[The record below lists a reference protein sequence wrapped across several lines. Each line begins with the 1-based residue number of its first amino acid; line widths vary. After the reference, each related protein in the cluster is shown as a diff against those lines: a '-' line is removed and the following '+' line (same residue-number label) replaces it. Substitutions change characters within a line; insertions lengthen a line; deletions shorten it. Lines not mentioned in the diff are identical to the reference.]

1 MRAVVCLRYDAAVPA
16 SEPAMHRLLCLLLLL
31 VVLPA
36 SANLFD
42 KPPVPTQLGAPL
54 NNSADFLPV
63 HEAFKLSLIS
73 NSSESVKL
81 RFVAAEGYYLY
92 RHRFSFSSEPADVRL
107 GQAILPNG
115 QAKHDEFFGDIEAYY
130 GVLDVEIPLTN
141 PDNRPFN
148 LAVSYQGCADKGL
161 CYPPETQVLSIG
173 GGTPSNSAAQTAAT
187 PWSWADLALFFL
199 GGLALTF
206 TPCVL
211 PMLPILSGVVLR
223 GQPGGLRSLALS
235 LAYVLPMALSFATLG
250 ALMGLFGA
258 ELNLQARLQSPWV
271 LVPFAIFFALFGAA
285 SLGFLELRLPAALDA
300 PLQRLSQRLKGGTI
314 LSAASLGVLSS
325 VLVSPCVSAPL
336 AGALLYISAS
346 GDALGGGLKLLAL
359 GLGMGTP
366 LVLFA
371 VGGGALLPKSG
382 PWMLTVRNLFGA
394 LLMAVAIWLLERV
407 VPGPVS
413 LALWGLL
420 AAGVALWL
428 GVLELTPKT
437 HHQKLAQLLGLPLLV
452 YALVAWVGALQG
464 QSDPLRPL
472 GQLVSQAEATSVKS
486 SQWLTVSTPDELDA
500 ALRNARNNGTPLLLD
515 WYADWCISCKVIE
528 REVLSAPQVTRQ
540 LGDYQLVRFDITES
554 NAAQRALLDRY
565 QLFGPP
571 AIQLF
576 NGKGDEWLD
585 LRVVGEVDANTFAA
599 RLSTAR
605 ERF

>member
-1 MRAVVCLRYDAAVPA
+1 MMRERPHH
-16 SEPAMHRLLCLLLLL
+16 EPAMHRLLSLFLLLL
-31 VVLPA
+31 VLPA
-36 SANLFD
+36 SAGLFD
-42 KPPVPTQLGAPL
+42 QRPVPAQLGAAL

-63 HEAFKLSLIS
+63 SEAFKLNLID
-73 NSSESVKL
+73 SSSASVKL

-92 RHRFSFSSEPADVRL
+92 RHRFSFSAEPTSVRL
-107 GQAILPNG
+107 GEVVLPAG
-115 QAKHDEFFGDIEAYY
+115 QAKTDEYFGDVEVYY
-130 GVLDVEIPLTN
+130 EVLDIEVPVDN
-141 PDNRPFN
+141 PDNLPFN
-148 LAVSYQGCADKGL
+148 LSVNYQGCADKGL
-161 CYPPETQVLSIG
+161 CYPPETTVLAIG
-173 GGTPSNSAAQTAAT
+173 GGAASAGTSPDAAT
-187 PWSWADLALFFL
+187 PWRWTDLALFFL

-211 PMLPILSGVVLR
+211 PMLPILTGVVLR
-223 GQPGGLRSLALS
+223 GQPGGMRSLVLS
-235 LAYVLPMALSFATLG
+235 LAYVLPMALSFAILG

-285 SLGFLELRLPAALDA
+285 SLGFLELRLPAALDGR
-300 PLQRLSQRLKGGTI
+300 LQRLSQRLHGGTVV
-314 LSAASLGVLSS
+314 SAAALGVLSS

-359 GLGMGTP
+359 GLGMGAP

-394 LLMAVAIWLLERV
+394 LLLAVAIWLLERV

-428 GVLELTPKT
+428 GALELTPKT
-437 HHQKLAQLLGLPLLV
+437 HHQKLAQLLGLPLLI
-452 YALVAWVGALQG
+452 YALAAWTGALQG
-464 QSDPLRPL
+464 QDDPLRPL
-472 GQLVSQAEATSVKS
+472 GRDTAPSLQASPQQAGSWQTI
-486 SQWLTVSTPDELDA
+486 STPAQLEA
-500 ALRNARNNGTPLLLD
+500 ALSAAQNGGRPLLLD

-528 REVLSAPQVTRQ
+528 REVLSAPQVGSQ
-540 LGDYQLVRFDITES
+540 LGEYQLLRFDITES
-554 NAAQRALLDRY
+554 NAAQRALLDRF

-571 AIQLF
+571 AILLF
-576 NGKGDEWLD
+576 DAKGNEWRD
-585 LRVVGEVDANTFAA
+585 LRVVGEIDASAFAA
-599 RLSTAR
+599 RLSQAR

>member
-1 MRAVVCLRYDAAVPA
+1 MMRRHPHY
-16 SEPAMHRLLCLLLLL
+16 EPAMHRLLCLLLLL
-31 VVLPA
+31 IALPTSA
-36 SANLFD
+36 SLFD
-42 KPPVPTQLGAPL
+42 KPPVPTQFGAPL

-63 HEAFKLSLIS
+63 HEAFKLSVIS
-73 NSSESVKL
+73 SSSESIKL

-92 RHRFSFSSEPADVRL
+92 RHRFSFSSEPSDISL
-107 GQAILPNG
+107 GQAVLPTG

-130 GVLDVEIPLTN
+130 GVLDVDIPLDN
-141 PDNRPFN
+141 PQNRPFN

-161 CYPPETQVLSIG
+161 CYPPETQELPIG
-173 GGTPSNSAAQTAAT
+173 GGAPSNSATQTT
-187 PWSWADLALFFL
+187 VTQWSWADLALFFL

-285 SLGFLELRLPAALDA
+285 SLGFLELRLPAALDDR
-300 PLQRLSQRLKGGTI
+300 LQRLTQRLKGGTI

-394 LLMAVAIWLLERV
+394 LLMGVAIWLLERV

-464 QSDPLRPL
+464 HEDPMRPL
-472 GQLVSQAEATSVKS
+472 GQIVSNAEATPVKS
-486 SQWLTVSTPDELDA
+486 SQWLTVSTPAELDA
-500 ALRNARNNGTPLLLD
+500 ALRNAQSNGTPLLLD

-528 REVLSAPQVTRQ
+528 REVLNAPQVTRQ

-576 NGKGDEWLD
+576 DGKGEEWLD
-585 LRVVGEVDANTFAA
+585 LRVVGEVDAATFAA
-599 RLSTAR
+599 RLSAAR